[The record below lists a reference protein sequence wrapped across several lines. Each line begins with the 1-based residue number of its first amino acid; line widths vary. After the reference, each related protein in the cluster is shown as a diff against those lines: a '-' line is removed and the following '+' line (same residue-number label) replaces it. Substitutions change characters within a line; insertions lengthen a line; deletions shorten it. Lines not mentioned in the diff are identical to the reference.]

1 MLLLVFEAMLGL
13 RVKSVLIPIGKVPEL
28 QHMARLFG
36 CGIDYLPLSYLCLPC
51 VNFKSKVVWDPIV
64 ERVNKKL
71 AGWKSKLLSK
81 GGRLT
86 LLKITL

>member
-36 CGIDYLPLSYLCLPC
+36 CGIDYLPLSYLCLPWC
-51 VNFKSKVVWDPIV
+51 EFQEQSGVGPYS
-64 ERVNKKL
+64 
-71 AGWKSKLLSK
+71 GK
-81 GGRLT
+81 GQ
-86 LLKITL
+86 